1 MPQFVEVDETELLRL
16 RRLGETVGAMT
27 KSPSA
32 KRKLLEALKDV
43 RPDDPSVKELERPDP
58 IESGFEELRKANA
71 DLRKQIEDDKAD
83 RERSTKL
90 DGIKRQQDDGFAKL
104 KQARWTDDGIAK
116 VKAIMEEKGILD
128 VEIAAKWIES
138 QMPPTPDPVTPG
150 GHGGWN
156 FSDALAGE
164 TDADLKRLIESK
176 GENDGLL
183 RKMAGEAIAEVRGQ
197 SGARR

>member
-1 MPQFVEVDETELLRL
+1 MALTEVDEVELLRL
-16 RRLGETVGAMT
+16 RRLGETVGQMT
-27 KSPSA
+27 KSPTA

-58 IESGFEELRKANA
+58 VEQRFEELAKSNA
-71 DLRKQIEDDKAD
+71 ELRKQIEDDKAE
-83 RERSTKL
+83 REKNTKL
-90 DGIKRQQDDGFAKL
+90 DSIRRQQDEGFARL
-104 KQARWTDDGIAK
+104 RQARWTDDGIAK
-116 VKAIMEEKGILD
+116 VKAVMEEQGILN

-138 QMPPTPDPVTPG
+138 QMPPPADPVMPG

-156 FSDALAGE
+156 FADAFATE
-164 TDADLKRLIESK
+164 TDADLKKLIESK
-176 GENDGLL
+176 GDNEGLL